1 MSLIHL
7 KLVHL
12 LLLIL
17 ASQRKFNSG
26 PTILVS
32 LEHER
37 RGAKHDAST
46 VWLEDVTATSFKIC
60 VRELQN
66 FDGAHESIH
75 IVSCFAYRPFLWHWE
90 GFENFLYRAQFTYR
104 IFDHFILFCFCF
116 VLFLFFVFFEHLI
129 TIIIIM
135 GGLIDKLERDNLFHL
150 LFTFRFEFVNKQL
163 LLLLLLFAAVIRVVT
178 QRSSPLKSC
187 TRGLA
192 RVISSCFAKSCF
204 PKYGFFSFKMSA

>member
-1 MSLIHL
+1 M
-7 KLVHL
+7 KLVHV

-75 IVSCFAYRPFLWHWE
+75 IVSCFVYPPFYGIEKALKIS
-90 GFENFLYRAQFTYR
+90 FTVLSLHTKLS
-104 IFDHFILFCFCF
+104 IILFYFVF
-116 VLFLFFVFFEHLI
+116 VLFFFEHLI
-129 TIIIIM
+129 TIIII
-135 GGLIDKLERDNLFHL
+135 IIYSENSIF
-150 LFTFRFEFVNKQL
+150 
-163 LLLLLLFAAVIRVVT
+163 
-178 QRSSPLKSC
+178 SSHKK
-187 TRGLA
+187 TY
-192 RVISSCFAKSCF
+192 VQYFI
-204 PKYGFFSFKMSA
+204 

>member
-17 ASQRKFNSG
+17 TSQRKFNSG

-75 IVSCFAYRPFLWHWE
+75 IVSCFVYPPFYGIEKALKISYTVLSLHTE
-90 GFENFLYRAQFTYR
+90 LS
-104 IFDHFILFCFCF
+104 IILFYFVFVLFYFCF
-116 VLFLFFVFFEHLI
+116 VFFQHLI
-129 TIIIIM
+129 TIIII
-135 GGLIDKLERDNLFHL
+135 IIYSENSLFNSYKK
-150 LFTFRFEFVNKQL
+150 TYVQ
-163 LLLLLLFAAVIRVVT
+163 
-178 QRSSPLKSC
+178 
-187 TRGLA
+187 
-192 RVISSCFAKSCF
+192 CFI
-204 PKYGFFSFKMSA
+204 